1 MKRVLLGTG
10 LCFFVVS
17 FLSAQTVLRATAAS
31 AEADYEELPELKA
44 SEILRANILEGPFHK
59 VREEVPTSSGANHFT
74 IDSQFGV
81 FEAEGN
87 EELLKRM
94 DEINAIARLK
104 DVSRT
109 DQYKEALIKAAKS
122 PLAAAKNIIND
133 PVNAIS
139 NVPKGIMKF
148 MGRVGETAKTIGK
161 PRKGE
166 DSEGSQ
172 VEQIIG
178 FSNTKRKVALS
189 LGVDPYSTNTVLQ
202 RELDEISWA
211 TFAGGATFSLATLPI
226 GGGVG
231 MALTVTGVSG
241 DVQKMLAE
249 HSPADLRIMNRKSLL
264 AMGTSEAD
272 AERFLGNNAFSP
284 TAQTA
289 FVLSLRSMN
298 GVADRASF
306 VRLAGRWSTTEP
318 DANFC
323 VQTAAL
329 MSKLHQSDH
338 PLARLTTFGDFPICV
353 AKDGTTVLLLQWDY
367 AAWTAA
373 AARFSAKVQQFA
385 AEAPRN
391 GKVLVAISGQAS
403 PRLRTEL
410 ESLGDQLLDRLSPG
424 PLK

>member
-1 MKRVLLGTG
+1 MTP
-10 LCFFVVS
+10 
-17 FLSAQTVLRATAAS
+17 ATAAN
-31 AEADYEELPELKA
+31 AEADYEELPDLKA
-44 SEILRANILEGPFHK
+44 SEILREDILEGPFHK
-59 VREEVPTSSGANHFT
+59 VREEIPTASGANHFT

-87 EELLKRM
+87 EELLKRV
-94 DEINAIARLK
+94 DEINAIARLQ
-104 DVSRT
+104 DVSRS
-109 DQYKEALIKAAKS
+109 DQYKEALIKAARS
-122 PLAAAKNIIND
+122 PVAAAKNIIKD
-133 PVNAIS
+133 PANAIS
-139 NVPKGIMKF
+139 NVPKGVMKF
-148 MGRVGETAKTIGK
+148 MGRVGETAKSIGK

-166 DSEGSQ
+166 DPEGSQ

-189 LGVDPYSTNTVLQ
+189 LGVDPYSTNAALQ

-231 MALTVTGVSG
+231 MALTVTGVSS
-241 DVQKMLAE
+241 DLAKMLAE
-249 HSPADLRIMNRKSLL
+249 HSPADLRTTNRKSLL

-272 AERFLGNNAFSP
+272 AERFLNNNAFSP

-289 FVLSLRSMN
+289 LVLSLRSMT

-306 VRLAGRWSTTEP
+306 VRLAGRWSSTEP

-323 VQTAAL
+323 VRTAAL
-329 MSKLHQSDH
+329 MSKLHKGDH

-353 AKDGTTVLLLQWDY
+353 AKDGTTILALQWDY

-373 AARFSAKVQQFA
+373 ASRFSAKMRQFA
-385 AEAPRN
+385 AEPPRN
-391 GKVLVAISGQAS
+391 GKVLVAISGEAS
-403 PRLRTEL
+403 PRLRTQL
-410 ESLGDQLLDRLSPG
+410 DSLGDQVIDRLSPG